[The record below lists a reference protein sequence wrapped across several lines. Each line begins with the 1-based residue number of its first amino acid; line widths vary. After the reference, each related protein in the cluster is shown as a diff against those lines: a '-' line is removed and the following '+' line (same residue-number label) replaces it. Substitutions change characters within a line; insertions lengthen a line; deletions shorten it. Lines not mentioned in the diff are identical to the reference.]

1 MAFFRTERAR
11 SDRAYGRGRPR
22 RSPAAPLRRE
32 RYQEPARPAKVR
44 RYVDPLKGFFQT
56 AQAIVW
62 LFLVVRGLELWAGF
76 GIIMGNAFFEQFVT
90 GRSL

>member
-1 MAFFRTERAR
+1 MR
-11 SDRAYGRGRPR
+11 RPR
-22 RSPAAPLRRE
+22 H
-32 RYQEPARPAKVR
+32 QEPARPAKVR

-62 LFLVVRGLELWAGF
+62 LFLFVRGLELWAGV
-76 GIIMGNAFFEQFVT
+76 GLITANAFFEQFVT